1 MINNGGYPGGL
12 TSYLVIISSFF
23 LKKKVAMIIRNFP
36 AHNYKKNLPM
46 LIVRFVIKLFNCN
59 IISVSKSLK
68 KSLEIDAGINRE
80 KN

>member
-1 MINNGGYPGGL
+1 
-12 TSYLVIISSFF
+12 
-23 LKKKVAMIIRNFP
+23 MIIRNFP

-80 KN
+80 KIEVIYNGISIKKKQIYKCKKIYS